1 MEGSVGLVDMVD
13 DGERGGGGRGGCG
26 VVIPD
31 PGIDGGNGT
40 AKGKIGRGGGTQGGG
55 DDGWE

>member
-1 MEGSVGLVDMVD
+1 MVN
-13 DGERGGGGRGGCG
+13 DGERGGGARGGCG

-40 AKGKIGRGGGTQGGG
+40 AKVKIGRGGGTQGGG